1 MDFWPWK
8 TDQDIYLQWDGGEDK
23 DDADQAWAEARGG
36 SERQPGTLPS
46 QGGESQ
52 AGAGK
57 HEAETQV
64 RYH

>member
-1 MDFWPWK
+1 M
-8 TDQDIYLQWDGGEDK
+8 LQWDGWEDK
-23 DDADQAWAEARGG
+23 ADAEQAGAEAGG
-36 SERQPGTLPS
+36 RSERQPGTQPS